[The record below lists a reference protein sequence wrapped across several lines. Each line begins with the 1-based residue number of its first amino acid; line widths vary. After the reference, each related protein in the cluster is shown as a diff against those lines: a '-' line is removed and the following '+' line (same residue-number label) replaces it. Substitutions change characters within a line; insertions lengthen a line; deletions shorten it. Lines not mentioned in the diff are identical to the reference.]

1 MWRYIRGL
9 RRCLGHCRG
18 AARRGVMTGSRL
30 FGAAAIVALAAAC
43 GGGSSPTVVPGATSV
58 ETANSEAPLW
68 RYVNSGWVA
77 PNDVPAT
84 EVFTGRLRAYVITS
98 QEELDAFQRSITVK
112 KSQGTATSLGRVK
125 FPDSVL
131 LAAYYLWRPLQGDP
145 LSVMGI
151 ILQGHQATVDLEL
164 AESPQG
170 KEYPY
175 LYAPMTM
182 VTVDRSQ
189 FPKGKPLNFVFQLN
203 GEPVATVLATIE

>member
-1 MWRYIRGL
+1 ML
-9 RRCLGHCRG
+9 
-18 AARRGVMTGSRL
+18 
-30 FGAAAIVALAAAC
+30 
-43 GGGSSPTVVPGATSV
+43 PGAISL
-58 ETANSEAPLW
+58 ETANSGAPLW
-68 RYVNSGWVA
+68 RYVNSGWVS
-77 PNDVPAT
+77 PYDVPAT

-98 QEELDAFQRSITVK
+98 QEELDAFQRSIAVK
-112 KSQGTATSLGRVK
+112 RSLGTTTSLGRVK

-145 LSVMGI
+145 LSVTGI
-151 ILQGHQATVDLEL
+151 SLEGHQVTVDLEL

-182 VTVDRSQ
+182 VTVDRSL
-189 FPKGKPLNFVFQLN
+189 FLVGEPLNFVFQLN

>member
-1 MWRYIRGL
+1 
-9 RRCLGHCRG
+9 
-18 AARRGVMTGSRL
+18 MTGIRL
-30 FGAAAIVALAAAC
+30 FGSAAIIALAAAC
-43 GGGSSPTVVPGATSV
+43 GEGSSPTILPIETLGATSV
-58 ETANSEAPLW
+58 ETASSGAPLW
-68 RYVNSGWVA
+68 RYVNSGWVS
-77 PNDVPAT
+77 PNDVPVT

-112 KSQGTATSLGRVK
+112 RSQGTATSLGRVK

-145 LSVMGI
+145 LSVTGI
-151 ILQGHQATVDLEL
+151 TLEDHQATVDLEL

-182 VTVDRSQ
+182 VMVDRSF
-189 FPKGKPLNFVFQLN
+189 FPKGEPLNFVFQLN
-203 GEPVATVLATIE
+203 GEPIATVLATIE

>member
-1 MWRYIRGL
+1 MAG
-9 RRCLGHCRG
+9 
-18 AARRGVMTGSRL
+18 MRL
-30 FGAAAIVALAAAC
+30 LGAAAIMALAAAC
-43 GGGSSPTVVPGATSV
+43 GGGFSPTLLPGATSV
-58 ETANSEAPLW
+58 ERASSGFPPW
-68 RYVNSGWVA
+68 RYVNSGWVS

-98 QEELDAFQRSITVK
+98 QEELDAFQRNISVK
-112 KSQGTATSLGRVK
+112 RSQGSATSLGRVK

-145 LSVMGI
+145 LSVTGI
-151 ILQGHQATVDLEL
+151 TLEGRQATVDLEL

-182 VTVDRSQ
+182 VTVDRSL
-189 FPKGKPLNFVFQLN
+189 FPIGEPLSFVFQLN
-203 GEPVATVLATIE
+203 GEPVATVLATVE